1 MKKSGGGCSASPIW
15 GIFRYLRGSDK
26 MNDYI
31 SAIVNIVY
39 IMLSIVLIDKFIEL
53 FKNMKK

>member
-1 MKKSGGGCSASPIW
+1 
-15 GIFRYLRGSDK
+15 